1 LLIDFSETPGRIWGP
16 AAQCGEHTCEILAE
30 LGYGSKEIEQM
41 CADAIVLDGR
51 IPGAGA
57 GITREPRRPRGG
69 MAGVRGHER

>member
-30 LGYGSKEIEQM
+30 LGYASKEIDQL
-41 CADAIVLDGR
+41 CADAIVLDGT

-57 GITREPRRPRGG
+57 GIKREPRRPKGDA
-69 MAGVRGHER
+69 AGVRGG